1 MCKRLPTRL
10 GTLVMGFMA
19 VMLFAQLASAA
30 PTTVVVWG
38 WEYQKQ
44 VVDALLPDFTKLH
57 PDIKIEWKIMQ
68 PQQVRQNMLLAISS
82 GTGAPDVF
90 GAESSWIG
98 QLIAAGGILD
108 ITEKASPLKNKFNT
122 FKWQDVTLNGRI
134 YGMPWDSGPVALYYR
149 RDVLEKA
156 GLPSDPTGV
165 ASTFSTWDQY
175 YELSKKIQA
184 STKAYMFAHAK
195 ANNDARDWEK
205 LAWQQ
210 AVGYFDEQGRV
221 ALDKRPENLA
231 ALEFLARFWKDGSVQ
246 DTQPWT
252 PAWYAGFA
260 DGTVATHFGA
270 VWMGGF
276 LKTWIAPDATGKFG
290 VVPLPAWKAG
300 GVRTANDGGSNLA
313 ITQQAKNKDAA
324 WTFVEYVTANRD
336 AQIKAWQAMDSFPA
350 LDAAYDA
357 PFAAEPD
364 PYFGGQPY
372 RLVFVELARK
382 IPTWHYTKDYPEAN
396 SIMAAEIVNVALGKK
411 TASQAI
417 QDAAAQIRKRTGRP

>member
-1 MCKRLPTRL
+1 MRKALSRYWAVLAMSI
-10 GTLVMGFMA
+10 VMA
-19 VMLFAQLASAA
+19 VVGTQVASAE
-30 PTTVVVWG
+30 PTTIVVWG
-38 WEYQKQ
+38 WEYQKK
-44 VVDALLPDFTKLH
+44 VVDALLPDFYKLH
-57 PDIKIEWKIMQ
+57 PDIRIEWKIMQ

-90 GAESSWIG
+90 GAESSWVG
-98 QLIAAGGILD
+98 QLIAAGGIWD
-108 ITEKASPLKNKFNT
+108 VTERALPFKDKFNA

-149 RDVLEKA
+149 RDILQKA
-156 GLPSDPTGV
+156 GLPSDPAGV
-165 ASTFSTWDQY
+165 ADTFATWEQY
-175 YELSKKIQA
+175 YELSKKIHA
-184 STKAYMFAHAK
+184 ATKAYMFALAK

-210 AVGYFDEQGRV
+210 AAGYFDEQGRV
-221 ALDKRPENLA
+221 ILDKRPENLA
-231 ALEFLARFWKDGSVQ
+231 ALEFLARFWKDGTVQ
-246 DTQPWT
+246 DAQPWT

-276 LKTWIAPDATGKFG
+276 LKTWIAPKAAGNFG
-290 VVPLPAWKAG
+290 VVPLPAWKPG
-300 GVRTANDGGSNLA
+300 GVRTSNDGGSNLV
-313 ITQQAKNKDAA
+313 ITQQSKYKEAA

-336 AQIKAWQAMDSFPA
+336 AQIKAWETMDSFPA
-350 LDAAYDA
+350 FEPAYDA

-372 RLVFVELARK
+372 RLVFVELARQ

-411 TASQAI
+411 SPAQAI